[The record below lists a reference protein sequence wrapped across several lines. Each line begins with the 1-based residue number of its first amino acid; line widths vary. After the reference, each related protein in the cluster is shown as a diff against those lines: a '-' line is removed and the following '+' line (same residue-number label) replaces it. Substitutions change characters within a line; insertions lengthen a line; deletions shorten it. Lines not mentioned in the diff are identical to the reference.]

1 MNKLGEPCV
10 LEDQPC
16 TQCGEC
22 DQCDRDSSK
31 QCDNCGQ
38 CLELPDG
45 DFAEIKIDDILL
57 NTDDPNSASRNRG
70 HGNNYKIKSK

>member
-1 MNKLGEPCV
+1 LKNIGEPCV
-10 LEDQPC
+10 LEDRTC

-22 DQCDRDSSK
+22 DVCDKDPNK

-38 CLELPDG
+38 CLEFPDG

-57 NTDDPNSASRNRG
+57 DTDSQNPVSPHRG
-70 HGNNYKIKSK
+70 HGINYKIKLK